1 MAEYCHRA
9 YFWLRPTQYTP
20 LALGLTDLG
29 SSTERWMRALVAER
43 LAFKAFK
50 AGPTQCSFGV
60 KRSCLRIPFGFGAS
74 KSVHWVGKSLFTK
87 STRRKENLQRLPSR
101 RGGSVLKNAKAPAR
115 SVRVLERIPFR
126 FEHNLHGERSS
137 CTLLPR
143 NRQRSVRS
151 GAIDAEWCAR
161 RPCAGQPSLC

>member
-74 KSVHWVGKSLFTK
+74 KSYIGWETVSLQNPPVEKKIFNAFHRDGEDPSSRMRK
-87 STRRKENLQRLPSR
+87 RRQ
-101 RGGSVLKNAKAPAR
+101 G
-115 SVRVLERIPFR
+115 
-126 FEHNLHGERSS
+126 
-137 CTLLPR
+137 
-143 NRQRSVRS
+143 
-151 GAIDAEWCAR
+151 
-161 RPCAGQPSLC
+161 LCVF

>member
-43 LAFKAFK
+43 QLLRPARRSAYLV
-50 AGPTQCSFGV
+50 SV

-74 KSVHWVGKSLFTK
+74 KSYIGWEKVSLRNPPVEKKIFNAFH
-87 STRRKENLQRLPSR
+87 RE
-101 RGGSVLKNAKAPAR
+101 RGASVLKNAKAPAS
-115 SVRVLERIPFR
+115 SVRVR
-126 FEHNLHGERSS
+126 H
-137 CTLLPR
+137 
-143 NRQRSVRS
+143 
-151 GAIDAEWCAR
+151 
-161 RPCAGQPSLC
+161 